1 LLRFEH
7 SWLLISLTAI
17 PVMAMLYHL
26 VLIWKKSTIK
36 KIGDEKL
43 VSQLI
48 AGYSPKKFF
57 LKFILIVTAFALT
70 SLGVANLQSPSQ
82 VEQVQRQG
90 VDVMIAL
97 DVSKSMLAED
107 VQPNRLERAKQLVN
121 KLIDRLKN
129 DRIGLVIFAGRAYL
143 QMPLTTDHAAAKMYL
158 NTATPAAVPTQ
169 GTVISE
175 ALTICNNAFGEKEKK
190 FKTVVLI
197 TDGED
202 HDEQTLTVIKNLAE
216 NGVLL
221 HTVGVGTA
229 QGALLNDPVTGEPKK
244 DAEGNVVISKLN
256 EAFLQELSQASNGTY
271 RLLENTDDAVKS
283 ILDQVNSM
291 EQKAITDQ
299 SLINYRS
306 FFQWFLV
313 VALVLLVLDLFIAE
327 KKRKVNPA

>member
-1 LLRFEH
+1 MLRFEH
-7 SWLLISLTAI
+7 TWFLISLAAV
-17 PVMAMLYHL
+17 PVMILLYRL
-26 VLIWKKSTIK
+26 VLRWKKTTIK

-48 AGYSPKKFF
+48 ACYSPKMFF
-57 LKFILIVTAFALT
+57 LKFLLIVTAFILT
-70 SLGVANLQSPSQ
+70 GLGVANLQSPSQ
-82 VEQVQRQG
+82 IEQIKRQG

-107 VQPNRLERAKQLVN
+107 VQPNRLERSKQLVN

-158 NTATPAAVPTQ
+158 NTSSPAAVPTQ

-202 HDEQTLTVIKNLAE
+202 HDEQTLTVIKRLAE

-221 HTVGVGTA
+221 HTVGVGTS

-271 RLLENTDDAVKS
+271 RLLENTDETVKS
-283 ILDQVNSM
+283 ILEQVNSM

-306 FFQWFLV
+306 FFQWFLSIAV
-313 VALVLLVLDLFIAE
+313 VLLILDLFIAE
-327 KKRKVNPA
+327 KKPRAKTT